1 MIKFSKFILFQTAII
16 FLILLFPVL
25 SWGTDYINEML
36 CAFLL
41 STVNVMVGYYLVID
55 SFDKKNSDFYKTVYG
70 GMLARMVFIFGFTI
84 FMINSSYL
92 ESIPFVLSLMFFYV
106 IHQWTEISFW
116 IKNLE
121 GKTIEV

>member
-25 SWGTDYINEML
+25 SWGTDYINEIL
-36 CAFLL
+36 CAFSL

-92 ESIPFVLSLMFFYV
+92 ESIPFVLSLMFLCYSSMDRNFV
-106 IHQWTEISFW
+106 
-116 IKNLE
+116 LD
-121 GKTIEV
+121 